1 MTGTEKGNN
10 LINLLLMEDNLDHV
24 EIIWNALT
32 EMKDLYVNFE
42 YVDRLEKGLN
52 RLARGGIDVV
62 LLSLR
67 LPDNT
72 KVNPFLKIKDRLPDV
87 PVIVLTSLKN
97 DKTAIEA
104 MLAGAENYLI
114 KGLINSDLLRRAIHD
129 AIRRERTE
137 KALVSH

>member
-1 MTGTEKGNN
+1 MTGTEQGNN

-24 EIIWNALT
+24 EMIWNALT
-32 EMKDLYVNFE
+32 EMKGLYINFE

-62 LLSLR
+62 LLSMR

-72 KVNPFLKIKDRLPDV
+72 KVNPFLKIKDRLPGV
-87 PVIVLTSLKN
+87 PVIVLSSLKN
-97 DKTAIEA
+97 DKTAMEA
-104 MLAGAENYLI
+104 MLAGAENCLV
-114 KGLINSDLLRRAIHD
+114 KGCINSDLLRRTID
-129 AIRRERTE
+129 SAIRRERTG

>member
-24 EIIWNALT
+24 EMIWNALT

-87 PVIVLTSLKN
+87 PVIVLSNLKN

-104 MLAGAENYLI
+104 MLAGAESCLV
-114 KGLINSDLLRRAIHD
+114 KGQINSDLLRRAIHY
-129 AIRRERTE
+129 AIRREQTE
-137 KALVSH
+137 KSLVSY

>member
-10 LINLLLMEDNLDHV
+10 SINLLLMEDNLDHV
-24 EIIWNALT
+24 EMIWNALT
-32 EMKDLYVNFE
+32 EMKDLYINFE

-62 LLSLR
+62 LLSMR

-87 PVIVLTSLKN
+87 PVIVLSHLKR

-104 MLAGAENYLI
+104 MLAGAENYLV
-114 KGLINSDLLRRAIHD
+114 KERINSDSLRCAIHY